1 MYPKRFHRKESLFP
15 NDLPHRSLRELLS
28 RVAPGDYSIL
38 PSKGRGR
45 MGTAIRVWRRHVNV
59 ADRMRRRREIKALWR
74 LGVRDVLGDQA
85 AGFTFLLVE
94 HEAYMIYYCIG
105 ASLPL
110 SCRRVPIGAACCALD
125 LDDKSLEFVAH
136 ARDGWYP
143 ELDFS
148 PL

>member
-1 MYPKRFHRKESLFP
+1 
-15 NDLPHRSLRELLS
+15 
-28 RVAPGDYSIL
+28 
-38 PSKGRGR
+38 

-59 ADRMRRRREIKALWR
+59 AHRLRRRREIKALWR
-74 LGVRDVLGDQA
+74 LGVRDILGEQA

-105 ASLPL
+105 ATSSLTT
-110 SCRRVPIGAACCALD
+110 RYVPPGAASWIGD
-125 LDDKSLEFVAH
+125 LDDTSQEFVEH
-136 ARDGWYP
+136 AKEGWYP